1 MLLSNGDHFTG
12 FVTVSGCPFENLRFA
27 FVCQFLLGIIDA
39 NTNVVVR
46 PFLVYLPCFAHTQV
60 LHQAACPCAFLSPFH
75 DLVDLRLPPFWTEML
90 LIQMTLWPCLLICFE
105 RMHSVVS
112 FLILVHGSC
121 SLKGA
126 EYGTKPRVQLGLQ
139 YEGKVNVLG
148 KQLGKVKPGAGA
160 WKGAFECICELE
172 IHLGGCTL

>member
-1 MLLSNGDHFTG
+1 
-12 FVTVSGCPFENLRFA
+12 
-27 FVCQFLLGIIDA
+27 
-39 NTNVVVR
+39 
-46 PFLVYLPCFAHTQV
+46 
-60 LHQAACPCAFLSPFH
+60 
-75 DLVDLRLPPFWTEML
+75 
-90 LIQMTLWPCLLICFE
+90 
-105 RMHSVVS
+105 MHSVVS

-172 IHLGGCTL
+172 IHLGGCQDPVNNLFVFIKGRFVGLHYI